1 MAEAATRRPL
11 GYWSLFLA
19 LAALWLFVRLLPLN
33 TLPAAL
39 PGPDLMLCLT
49 FAWVLRRPGY
59 MPAPLVAGV
68 FLVEDLLL
76 MRPPGLWALLV
87 VLGTEFLRNRQAL
100 LREVTFP
107 AEWAMV
113 AVVAF
118 AILVAERV
126 VLFLLIVPQP
136 ALGQSLLQ
144 MIFTMALYPLVVLG
158 SHFILK
164 VRKPATGE
172 VDALGRPL

>member
-1 MAEAATRRPL
+1 MADAVTRRPL

-19 LAALWLFVRLLPLN
+19 LSAAWFFVRLLPLD
-33 TLPAAL
+33 TLPAAF

-59 MPAPLVAGV
+59 MPAPLVAAV
-68 FLVEDLLL
+68 FLLEDLLL
-76 MRPPGLWALLV
+76 MRPPGLWALLA
-87 VLGTEFLRNRQAL
+87 VLGTEFLRNRQGL

-113 AVVAF
+113 AAVGF
-118 AILVAERV
+118 ALLLAERT

-136 ALGQSLLQ
+136 VLGQDLLQ
-144 MIFTMALYPLVVLG
+144 MIFTMALYPLVVLV